1 MRRHKFSQ
9 VVVLCSKIVLAV
21 AEGLVNVDIAER
33 LGCSAKTVSKWRRK
47 FVEFGLDGLRWCLC
61 VLVGRVLGR
70 VEMVYELVKKTST
83 KKLSRR
89 CDAVVC

>member
-1 MRRHKFSQ
+1 M
-9 VVVLCSKIVLAV
+9 
-21 AEGLVNVDIAER
+21 
-33 LGCSAKTVSKWRRK
+33 
-47 FVEFGLDGLRWCLC
+47 EFGLDGLRWCLC

-70 VEMVYELVKKTST
+70 VEVVYELVKKTST